1 MPLNRSKS
9 RNISIFRHQ
18 KKFASFINKK
28 TIRYHLDKLVREYNI
43 LPEERTP
50 WSTVKHVLKT
60 LFWATVY
67 LGFSYLTITSSFKVI
82 QQYHDDQTT
91 TIMKAVINNNVT
103 YVSKISIHLHR
114 KKFNRI
120 RERMS

>member
-1 MPLNRSKS
+1 MYKEYLIRLKS
-9 RNISIFRHQ
+9 EKVSEHRH
-18 KKFASFINKK
+18 KEKLTSLINKK
-28 TIRYHLDKLVREYNI
+28 TVRYHLDKLIKEYNI

-50 WSTVKHVLKT
+50 WSIVKHVLKT

-67 LGFSYLTITSSFKVI
+67 LAFSYLTITWSFKVI

-91 TIMKAVINNNVT
+91 TQMKAVINNNVT
-103 YVSKISIHLHR
+103 YVSEILILFNF

-120 RERMS
+120 SG